1 MKIPARTPDR
11 GVRIAGTGS
20 YAPPGVLTNDDLAK
34 MVDTSDEWIQQRT
47 GIQRR
52 HICDPTRES
61 TITMAQTAV
70 ERAMEAG
77 DIDPATIDLVMLGTT
92 TPEMACPST
101 AARLAGRIG
110 ATPAGAFDLTAACC
124 GFLYGL
130 NMADSIIRSGRA
142 DRIAVVG
149 ADAMSTLMDY
159 DDRTCSILFGDA
171 AGAVIVEADD
181 DPTRGSV
188 YQTMHADGE
197 GWAALYIPRSEQD
210 LAEGD
215 DPDSIKMGCLRM
227 NGREVYKFA
236 VTRFQTAIKDA
247 LEATELAPEDVGTY
261 ICHQSNARII
271 ESAIEK
277 LGLPPERVLINI
289 DEYGNTAAGSVGLC
303 LDELVRGGRIDEGK
317 PTLMVAFGG
326 GMTWASSVWR
336 H

>member
-1 MKIPARTPDR
+1 MKIAPRTAPR

-20 YAPPGVLTNDDLAK
+20 HTPPAVLTNDDLAA
-34 MVDTSDEWIQQRT
+34 MMDTNDEWIQQRT

-52 HICDPTRES
+52 HICDPNSES
-61 TITMAQTAV
+61 TITMARAAV
-70 ERAMEAG
+70 EKALEAE
-77 DIDPATIDLVMLGTT
+77 DIDPATLDFVLVGTV

-101 AARLAGRIG
+101 AARLAGQIG
-110 ATPAGAFDLTAACC
+110 ATPAGACDISAACC
-124 GFLYGL
+124 GFMYSL
-130 NMADSIIRSGRA
+130 NMADSLIRAGRA

-149 ADAMSTLMDY
+149 ADTMSSIVDY
-159 DDRTCSILFGDA
+159 EERTCSILFGDA
-171 AGAVIVEADD
+171 AGAAILEATE
-181 DPTRGSV
+181 DPDRGSV

-197 GWAALYIPRSEQD
+197 GWPALYIPRHEEQ
-210 LAEGD
+210 LPEGA
-215 DPDSIKMGCLRM
+215 DPDFIKMGCLRM

-236 VTRFQTAIKDA
+236 VSRFQTAIKDA
-247 LEATELAPEDVGTY
+247 LEATELKPEDVGAY

-271 ESAIEK
+271 ESAIDK
-277 LGLPPERVLINI
+277 LGLPPEKVFINI

-303 LDELVRGGRIDEGK
+303 LDEMFRKNLIDESK